1 MTWRP
6 DRLDVLAAVGMAS
19 LFCGVYR
26 VHPPSAFI
34 VSGVILLG
42 ISIWKASR

>member
-6 DRLDVLAAVGMAS
+6 DPLDALGLVGFVS
-19 LFCGVYR
+19 LFFGLHS

>member
-6 DRLDVLAAVGMAS
+6 DPLDVIAAAGMTS
-19 LFCGVYR
+19 LFFGVHQ

-34 VSGVILLG
+34 VAGVILLG